1 MLLTLASKSYGFRQP
16 FDVIF
21 LVIFLVLWGMAKP
34 ELSGHRLV
42 AFCLVLFDGYV
53 MFKQAIEP
61 VGMLLVPLA
70 LIWFS
75 EFIGGMRGMV
85 GHCAMITNETPGW
98 MIAGFG
104 WIVLLVASGFVMHEC
119 FGWGPAS

>member
-1 MLLTLASKSYGFRQP
+1 MLLALANKSYEFRQP

-21 LVIFLVLWGMAKP
+21 LVVFLVLWAMAKP
-34 ELSGHRLV
+34 ELSSHRLV
-42 AFCLVLFDGYV
+42 AFCLVFVDGYL
-53 MFKQAIEP
+53 MCKQPIEP
-61 VGMLLVPLA
+61 VGVLLVPLA

-85 GHCAMITNETPGW
+85 GHCATITSETPGW

-104 WIVLLVASGFVMHEC
+104 WIVLLVATGFVAHKC
-119 FGWGPAS
+119 LGWGPGS

>member
-1 MLLTLASKSYGFRQP
+1 LLALANKSYEFRQP
-16 FDVIF
+16 VDATC
-21 LVIFLVLWGMAKP
+21 LVVFLVLWTMAKP
-34 ELSGHRLV
+34 DELSGHRLV
-42 AFCLVLFDGYV
+42 AFCVVLFDGYL
-53 MFKQAIEP
+53 MFKQPIGP

-85 GHCAMITNETPGW
+85 GNCATITSDTPGW

-104 WIVLLVASGFVMHEC
+104 WIVLLVATGLVMHEC
-119 FGWGPAS
+119 FGWWPAS